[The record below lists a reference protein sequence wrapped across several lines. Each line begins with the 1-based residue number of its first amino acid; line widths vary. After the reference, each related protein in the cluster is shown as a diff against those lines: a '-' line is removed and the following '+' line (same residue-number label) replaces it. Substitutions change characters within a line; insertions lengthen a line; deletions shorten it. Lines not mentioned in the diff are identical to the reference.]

1 MSLARNNRKTRLSSF
16 FQVLIQRTGERRFIA
31 LGAVNKDYDLHKM
44 PGWYNG
50 TVGYH
55 VDDGKIFDSRCPEM
69 GREIEGRVTLTAG
82 HVLTKMFTEVS
93 SHYNLC
99 EVSPRSKTSSPL
111 NLSTRF
117 LMEKARVQKHD
128 KSL

>member
-1 MSLARNNRKTRLSSF
+1 MSLARNNRKTRPSSF

-69 GREIEGRVTLTAG
+69 GREIEGMGTLTAG
-82 HVLTKMFTEVS
+82 HVFTKMFTDVS
-93 SHYNLC
+93 SQYNLC
-99 EVSPRSKTSSPL
+99 EVSPRSKTSSP
-111 NLSTRF
+111 
-117 LMEKARVQKHD
+117 
-128 KSL
+128 

>member
-1 MSLARNNRKTRLSSF
+1 MSLARNNRKTRPSSF

-69 GREIEGRVTLTAG
+69 RREIEGMGYFDR
-82 HVLTKMFTEVS
+82 
-93 SHYNLC
+93 
-99 EVSPRSKTSSPL
+99 RSRI
-111 NLSTRF
+111 N
-117 LMEKARVQKHD
+117 
-128 KSL
+128 

>member
-1 MSLARNNRKTRLSSF
+1 MSLARNNRKTRPSSF

-31 LGAVNKDYDLHKM
+31 LGTVNKDYDLHKM

-69 GREIEGRVTLTAG
+69 GREIEGMGYFDR
-82 HVLTKMFTEVS
+82 
-93 SHYNLC
+93 
-99 EVSPRSKTSSPL
+99 RSRI
-111 NLSTRF
+111 N
-117 LMEKARVQKHD
+117 
-128 KSL
+128 

>member
-1 MSLARNNRKTRLSSF
+1 MSLSRNNRKTRPSSF

-69 GREIEGRVTLTAG
+69 GREIEGMG
-82 HVLTKMFTEVS
+82 YFTEVS